1 MSGKDEHA
9 YKIEFNTAIHQIKIE
24 YTHCTLGIARYGNY
38 IHYTAC
44 VICKM
49 KSNFAFLLKSQPIC
63 KFSPM
68 LLLWLE
74 L

>member
-24 YTHCTLGIARYGNY
+24 YTYCTLGIARHANY
-38 IHYTAC
+38 IHYTAFAT
-44 VICKM
+44 CKM
-49 KSNFAFLLKSQPIC
+49 KSNFGFFLKSQTIC
-63 KFSPM
+63 KFPSM
-68 LLLWLE
+68 SLLWLQ

>member
-24 YTHCTLGIARYGNY
+24 YTYCTLGIARHANY
-38 IHYTAC
+38 IHYTEFA
-44 VICKM
+44 ICKM
-49 KSNFAFLLKSQPIC
+49 KSNFGFFLKSQTIC
-63 KFSPM
+63 KFPSM
-68 LLLWLE
+68 SLLWLQ

>member
-24 YTHCTLGIARYGNY
+24 YTYCTLRIARYGNY
-38 IHYTAC
+38 KHYTAF
-44 VICKM
+44 VISKM
-49 KSNFAFLLKSQPIC
+49 KSNFGFLLKSQTIC
-63 KFSPM
+63 KFPSM
-68 LLLWLE
+68 SLLWLE